1 MENKKIKN
9 RFLWADVIRIVSIYL
24 VVQIHALSVFPD
36 NMLAAVAIKTSVI
49 SVPLFVVLSGSLL
62 LSKKETYK
70 GFFKKRIIKVLIPW
84 VIWTIAYMLFDKFI
98 VDAQYISKDIF
109 VPTKSMYEAW
119 FAFFIQAFLS
129 RLWFLPLIFGLYLL
143 TPLLRILA
151 QHTKRYDNIYLL
163 LLWFMSASVLPYI
176 LPSSLFPK
184 YEPSL
189 MLMPIAYSGIFL
201 MGYYFIKLKI
211 TVSTYLLFVLFCFCL
226 FIQYIPIDYYLIKT
240 FSSVYLDPGTIIAS
254 FSAFIL
260 LFRLSNYLQRKIGNK
275 TKALIYFFSNVSFGI
290 YLIHEFILYYF
301 RYSYV
306 DLFTM
311 YHLELLFP
319 FVIFLIS
326 AIIVGIIQKIPF
338 VRYIVP

>member
-36 NMLAAVAIKTSVI
+36 SILAVIAIKTSVI

-70 GFFKKRIIKVLIPW
+70 VFFKKRIIKVLIPW
-84 VIWTIAYMLFDKFI
+84 VIWTITYMLFDKFI
-98 VDAQYISKDIF
+98 ADAQYISKDIF
-109 VPTKSMYEAW
+109 VPTKSIYEAW

-143 TPLLRILA
+143 TPLLRIFV
-151 QHTKRYDNIYLL
+151 QHTKKYDNIYLV
-163 LLWFMSASVLPYI
+163 LLWFISASVLPYI

-201 MGYYFIKLKI
+201 MGYFIIKSRI
-211 TVSTYLLFVLFCFCL
+211 SVSTYVLFIISFFCL
-226 FIQYIPIDYYLIKT
+226 FIQYLPIDNYLIKT
-240 FSSVYLDPGTIIAS
+240 FSSVYLDPGTVIAS

-260 LFRLSNYLQRKIGNK
+260 LIRLSNYLQQKIGNK
-275 TKALIYFFSNVSFGI
+275 TKAIIYFFSNVSFGI

-301 RYSYV
+301 RYSYL
-306 DLFTM
+306 DIFKI
-311 YHLELLFP
+311 YNLELLFP
-319 FVIFLIS
+319 SIIFIIS
-326 AIIVGIIQKIPF
+326 ALIIGIIQKIPLI
-338 VRYIVP
+338 RYIVP